1 LALNIHGF
9 TGTFG
14 SAMGKRLDRD
24 FYNQDVLEVAPSLL
38 GQHLV
43 RLWPDGTKSTY
54 VISETEAYRGR
65 EDRACHASKGR
76 TPRTEVMFGEGG
88 YIYMYLI
95 YGMYWMM
102 NVVTAKEGVPQA
114 VLFRGLRETSGPGRL
129 TRLLQVDKS
138 YYGEDLVDSNRIWIE
153 ESGKQPDYTTG
164 ARVGIDYAG
173 EPWKDVP
180 WRFHLN
186 L

>member
-1 LALNIHGF
+1 
-9 TGTFG
+9 
-14 SAMGKRLDRD
+14 MGKRLDRD

-38 GQHLV
+38 GQNLV
-43 RLWPDGTKSTY
+43 RVWPDGTKSIY
-54 VISETEAYRGR
+54 LISETEAYRGG

-95 YGMYWMM
+95 YGMHWMM

-114 VLFRGLRETSGPGRL
+114 VLFRGLRETPGPGRL
-129 TRLLQVDKS
+129 SRMLQVDNN

-153 ESGKQPDYTTG
+153 ESGKQADYTAG
-164 ARVGIDYAG
+164 PRVGIDYAG

-180 WRFHLN
+180 WRFLLN